1 MRTPR
6 RRQLLTTAMIDKPTE
21 QAGPEPAIA
30 ATRLA
35 RRPKPTPGRQGSG
48 WIPPAAPTPTA
59 AAAVDP
65 APAPDAAP
73 TLAQAPSTN
82 PLARKPS
89 KSAPAKAKPA
99 PGPLSLEDTIAAA
112 TALVVLRGP
121 FTIVHVET
129 TGPAPLRGEI
139 RSIHALKV
147 DKHRPIAEYNTRVLP
162 LCVLAASTEADDG
175 REDGRPAAKKT
186 HGVPLQEAIS
196 GLCGFLGDHR
206 QFVFVHGAAANQAV
220 LGQAARQYG
229 MLIENPVGDLVDLA
243 KLAWPDRSDYSLAG
257 LANDLL
263 PRPSPIR
270 KASDA
275 TEAILELLEAAS
287 KALTAKGGRVSSSIV
302 HWGSSP
308 DTIRLKPSPW

>member
-48 WIPPAAPTPTA
+48 WIPPAAAAA

-73 TLAQAPSTN
+73 TPVEAPTAKS
-82 PLARKPS
+82 LARNPS
-89 KSAPAKAKPA
+89 KAAPAKAKPA
-99 PGPLSLEDTIAAA
+99 AGPLSLEDTIAAA

-129 TGPAPLRGEI
+129 TGPAPLQGEI
-139 RSIHALKV
+139 TSIHALQV
-147 DKHRPIAEYNTRVLP
+147 DKHRPIAEYNTRALP
-162 LCVLAASTEADDG
+162 LRALAAGMEADEG
-175 REDGRPAAKKT
+175 REAGRPAAKKT
-186 HGVPLQEAIS
+186 HGVPLQEAIA

-206 QFVFVHGAAANQAV
+206 QFVFVHGAAATQAV

-243 KLAWPDRSDYSLAG
+243 RLAWPDRPDYSLAG

-263 PRPSPIR
+263 PASRPVRSG
-270 KASDA
+270 ADA
-275 TEAILELLEAAS
+275 TKTILALLESTS
-287 KALTAKGGRVSSSIV
+287 KALTDKGGRVSGSIV
-302 HWGSSP
+302 HWGTSP
-308 DTIRLKPSPW
+308 DTFRLKPSPW